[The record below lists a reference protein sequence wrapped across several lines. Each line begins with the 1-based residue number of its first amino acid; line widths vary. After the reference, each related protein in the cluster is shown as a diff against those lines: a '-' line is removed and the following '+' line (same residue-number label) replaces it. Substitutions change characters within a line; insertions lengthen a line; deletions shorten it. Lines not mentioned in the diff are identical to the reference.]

1 MQIYLQGE
9 DPGLREV
16 IGRCGGRYH
25 IINNRQR
32 HDRQQVRTLL
42 DKVSWRNHDKGG
54 GMRNKERVNATVSVS
69 AHLLRKDFLYVLV
82 IL

>member
-1 MQIYLQGE
+1 MQMYLQGE
-9 DPGLREV
+9 DAGLREV

-42 DKVSWRNHDKGG
+42 DKVSWRNRDK
-54 GMRNKERVNATVSVS
+54 GMRNYILTAQS
-69 AHLLRKDFLYVLV
+69 LLLTF
-82 IL
+82 